1 MSEVITLQVG
11 QCGNQIGAK
20 FWELISNEHG
30 IDLQGKFVGT
40 TSLQSDGLS
49 VYYNESSSNL
59 LQIVHLR
66 LCHVQIVQVA
76 TVLLEALHGTLL
88 VFKHGCRKYSCPWL
102 ICV

>member
-49 VYYNESSSNL
+49 VYYNESSSGNYCPRAIAIDFDSNSL
-59 LQIVHLR
+59 NQ
-66 LCHVQIVQVA
+66 
-76 TVLLEALHGTLL
+76 
-88 VFKHGCRKYSCPWL
+88 FKNCSVG
-102 ICV
+102 